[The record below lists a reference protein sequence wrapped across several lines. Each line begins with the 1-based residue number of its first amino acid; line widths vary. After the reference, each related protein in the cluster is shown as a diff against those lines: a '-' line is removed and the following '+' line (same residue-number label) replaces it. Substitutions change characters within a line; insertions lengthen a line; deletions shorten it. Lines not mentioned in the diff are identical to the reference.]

1 MNINCQI
8 IDVSK
13 TYKIMKK
20 MFINGKKISIF
31 IQFIKN
37 NKTIFDTCGISIK

>member
-20 MFINGKKISIF
+20 MFINGK
-31 IQFIKN
+31 
-37 NKTIFDTCGISIK
+37 NKYIYPIYKKQ